1 MQTVLT
7 QTPLLIEAP
16 PMAVTICSEARQ
28 QLCRAPLV
36 HKPGSGTI
44 LAGRSLAVRRLDW
57 DRAAELADPPREQ

>member
-1 MQTVLT
+1 
-7 QTPLLIEAP
+7 
-16 PMAVTICSEARQ
+16 MAVTICSEARQ

-44 LAGRSLAVRRLDW
+44 LPGRSLAVRRLDW